1 MYIER
6 NKYQQTCSKLTTL
19 GYFKD
24 QILLRKKK
32 PNSIENLVI
41 KIIVEKFPN
50 LKKEVDIQI
59 QEEFRRKQCYF
70 DIQMGRKSVKS

>member
-19 GYFKD
+19 GHFKD
-24 QILLRKKK
+24 QILLKKI
-32 PNSIENLVI
+32 IENRVI

-59 QEEFRRKQCYF
+59 QEKFRRKHCYF
-70 DIQMGRKSVKS
+70 DIEMGRKSVKS